1 MEQSMMTAE
10 QKRKTTKVGRVVS
23 DKMDKTVVVKV
34 DYLKPHPLYRKII
47 RRSKKFHAHD
57 EENTCKVGDV
67 VRIEETRPLSRTKRW
82 RVVEIIKRGE
92 EA

>member
-1 MEQSMMTAE
+1 MEQSMMIVE

>member
-1 MEQSMMTAE
+1 MEQSMMTVE
-10 QKRKTTKVGRVVS
+10 QKRRTTKVGRVVS
-23 DKMDKTVVVKV
+23 DKMDKTVVVAV

-47 RRSKKFHAHD
+47 RRTKKFHAHD
-57 EENTCKVGDV
+57 EENACKVGDV

-82 RVVEIIKRGE
+82 RVVEIVKRGE